1 MFEQGPGAGAG
12 GGAGKIGGVE
22 LPTWTWRKMCLQK
35 KKVVHRMRIA
45 ISALAILLFGMACLS
60 IAHLSIVSGKTT
72 EPGTPRRS
80 VVVELFTSEGC
91 SSCPPADELL
101 GHLRQD
107 LSAKNIQVIPLGF
120 HVDYWNSLGWKD
132 RFSSAEFTQRQE
144 QYTHALKVDGPYT
157 PEMVVDGEAEFVG
170 NDAGQAQR
178 TIRQQA
184 SQLET
189 AQVII
194 ASAGADQLNIQV
206 KGPAGPSNSNAL
218 VMLAITEDNLTTQ
231 VFSGENGGKT
241 LHHAAVVRDLRQV
254 GTLKDGVIEITVPL
268 KLEKDWTR
276 NDLRAVVFVQQ
287 GPSGKI
293 EGAASV
299 ALADQLR

>member
-1 MFEQGPGAGAG
+1 MRM
-12 GGAGKIGGVE
+12 V
-22 LPTWTWRKMCLQK
+22 
-35 KKVVHRMRIA
+35 KV
-45 ISALAILLFGMACLS
+45 SALVILAIAGIYISVVLA
-60 IAHLSIVSGKTT
+60 KTT
-72 EPGTPRRS
+72 DPGTPRRT

-157 PEMVVDGEAEFVG
+157 PEMVVDGEVEFVG
-170 NDAGQAQR
+170 NDAGRAQS

-189 AQVII
+189 AQVKI
-194 ASAGADQLNIQV
+194 APAGADQLTIQV
-206 KGPAGPSNSNAL
+206 KGPAESSGNAL
-218 VMLAITEDNLTTQ
+218 VMLAITEDNLSTQ
-231 VFSGENGGKT
+231 VGSGENGGRK
-241 LHHAAVVRDLRQV
+241 LHHAAVVRELR
-254 GTLKDGVIEITVPL
+254 EIGLLHNGGMETTVPL
-268 KLEKDWTR
+268 KLEKDWKH

-287 GPSGKI
+287 APNGKI

-299 ALADQLR
+299 ALADQSR

>member
-1 MFEQGPGAGAG
+1 MAVLVA
-12 GGAGKIGGVE
+12 A
-22 LPTWTWRKMCLQK
+22 
-35 KKVVHRMRIA
+35 A
-45 ISALAILLFGMACLS
+45 ICV
-60 IAHLSIVSGKTT
+60 SIVVARTT
-72 EPGTPRRS
+72 EPGVPRRA

-101 GHLRQD
+101 GHLRQY
-107 LSAKNIQVIPLGF
+107 LSAKNVQVIPLGF

-132 RFSSAEFTQRQE
+132 RFSSADFTQRQE

-157 PEMVVDGEAEFVG
+157 PEMVVDGEVEFVG

-189 AQVII
+189 AQVKI
-194 ASAGADQLNIQV
+194 APAGADQLTIQV
-206 KGPAGPSNSNAL
+206 KGPASSSGNAL
-218 VMLAITEDNLTTQ
+218 VMLAITEDNLATN
-231 VFSGENGGKT
+231 VFSGENGGRT
-241 LHHAAVVRDLRQV
+241 LHHAAVVRELQEV
-254 GTLKDGVIEITVPL
+254 GMLHNGIMAATVPL
-268 KLEKDWTR
+268 KLEKDWKR

>member
-1 MFEQGPGAGAG
+1 M
-12 GGAGKIGGVE
+12 
-22 LPTWTWRKMCLQK
+22 
-35 KKVVHRMRIA
+35 RMKQIF
-45 ISALAILLFGMACLS
+45 ALAALAVAVIS
-60 IAHLSIVSGKTT
+60 ICIAVLAKTT
-72 EPGTPRRS
+72 EPGVPRRA

-107 LSAKNIQVIPLGF
+107 LSAKNVQVIPLGF

-144 QYTHALKVDGPYT
+144 QYTQSLKVDGPYT
-157 PEMVVDGEAEFVG
+157 PEMVVDGEVEFVG
-170 NDAGQAQR
+170 NDAGRAQS

-189 AQVII
+189 AQVKI
-194 ASAGADQLNIQV
+194 SPAGADQLAIQI
-206 KGPAGPSNSNAL
+206 KGPTGPSNGNVL
-218 VMLAITEDNLTTQ
+218 VMLAITEDNLSTQ
-231 VFSGENGGKT
+231 VGSGENGGRT
-241 LHHAAVVRDLRQV
+241 LHHAAVVRELRQV
-254 GTLKDGVIEITVPL
+254 GTLKNGSLESTVPL
-268 KLEKDWTR
+268 KLAKDWKR

-299 ALADQLR
+299 ALAD

>member
-1 MFEQGPGAGAG
+1 MHLMGMG
-12 GGAGKIGGVE
+12 
-22 LPTWTWRKMCLQK
+22 R
-35 KKVVHRMRIA
+35 
-45 ISALAILLFGMACLS
+45 ISALAVLAFAAIY
-60 IAHLSIVSGKTT
+60 ISIVLAKTT
-72 EPGTPRRS
+72 EPGTPRKA

-107 LSAKNIQVIPLGF
+107 LSAKNVQVIPLGF

-144 QYTHALKVDGPYT
+144 QYTRALKVDGPYT
-157 PEMVVDGEAEFVG
+157 PEMVVDGEVEFVG

-189 AQVII
+189 AQVKI
-194 ASAGADQLNIQV
+194 ALAGVDQLTVQV
-206 KGPAGPSNSNAL
+206 KGPPSSNANAL

-231 VFSGENGGKT
+231 VGSGENGGRT
-241 LHHAAVVRDLRQV
+241 LHHAAVVRELRQV
-254 GTLKDGVIEITVPL
+254 GTLNNGAIETTVPL
-268 KLEKDWTR
+268 KLEKDWKR

>member
-1 MFEQGPGAGAG
+1 MDMGRTLA
-12 GGAGKIGGVE
+12 V
-22 LPTWTWRKMCLQK
+22 
-35 KKVVHRMRIA
+35 
-45 ISALAILLFGMACLS
+45 AILVAAAICV
-60 IAHLSIVSGKTT
+60 SIVVAKTT
-72 EPGTPRRS
+72 EPGVPRRA

-101 GHLRQD
+101 GRLRQD

-120 HVDYWNSLGWKD
+120 HVDYWNRLGWKD

-144 QYTHALKVDGPYT
+144 QYTHALKADGPYT
-157 PEMVVDGEAEFVG
+157 PEMVVDGEVEFVG

-189 AQVII
+189 AQVKI
-194 ASAGADQLNIQV
+194 APAGADQLTIQV
-206 KGPAGPSNSNAL
+206 KGPASSSANAL
-218 VMLAITEDNLTTQ
+218 VMLAITEDNLTTE
-231 VFSGENGGKT
+231 VFSGENGGRT
-241 LHHAAVVRDLRQV
+241 LHHAAVVRELQEV
-254 GTLKDGVIEITVPL
+254 GVLHNGIMATTVPL
-268 KLEKDWTR
+268 KLEKDWKR

>member
-1 MFEQGPGAGAG
+1 MSMGRTLS
-12 GGAGKIGGVE
+12 V
-22 LPTWTWRKMCLQK
+22 
-35 KKVVHRMRIA
+35 
-45 ISALAILLFGMACLS
+45 AILATAAICV
-60 IAHLSIVSGKTT
+60 SIVVAKTT
-72 EPGTPRRS
+72 EPGVPRRA

-107 LSAKNIQVIPLGF
+107 LSAKNVQVIPLGF

-144 QYTHALKVDGPYT
+144 QYTHSLKVDGPYT
-157 PEMVVDGEAEFVG
+157 PEMVVDGEVEFVG

-189 AQVII
+189 AQVKI
-194 ASAGADQLNIQV
+194 AMAGADQLTVQV
-206 KGPAGPSNSNAL
+206 KGPAGPSNGNAL
-218 VMLAITEDNLTTQ
+218 VMLAITEDNLSTQ
-231 VFSGENGGKT
+231 VFSGENGGRT
-241 LHHAAVVRDLRQV
+241 LHHAAVVRELKEIGMLHN
-254 GTLKDGVIEITVPL
+254 GTMETAVPL
-268 KLEKDWTR
+268 KPEKDWKR
-276 NDLRAVVFVQQ
+276 DDLRAVVFVQQ

>member
-1 MFEQGPGAGAG
+1 MGQFF
-12 GGAGKIGGVE
+12 KLTHY
-22 LPTWTWRKMCLQK
+22 LPQARKAVSK
-35 KKVVHRMRIA
+35 EKVMHLTRMARFT
-45 ISALAILLFGMACLS
+45 ALAIVAFVAVY
-60 IAHLSIVSGKTT
+60 LSIVLAKTS
-72 EPGTPRRS
+72 EPGAPRKA

-91 SSCPPADELL
+91 SSCPPADDLL

-107 LSAKNIQVIPLGF
+107 LSAGNIQVIPLGF

-132 RFSSAEFTQRQE
+132 RFSSAEYTQRQE
-144 QYTHALKVDGPYT
+144 QYTHTLKVDGPYT
-157 PEMVVDGEAEFVG
+157 PEMVVDGEVEFVG
-170 NDAGQAQR
+170 NDAGRAQR

-189 AQVII
+189 AQVRI
-194 ASAGADQLNIQV
+194 APAGADQLTVQIN
-206 KGPAGPSNSNAL
+206 GPAAASNGNAL

-231 VFSGENGGKT
+231 VFSGENGGRK
-241 LHHAAVVRDLRQV
+241 LHHAAVVRELREI
-254 GTLKDGVIEITVPL
+254 GTLHSGTMETTVPL
-268 KLEKDWTR
+268 KLEKDWKR

>member
-1 MFEQGPGAGAG
+1 M
-12 GGAGKIGGVE
+12 
-22 LPTWTWRKMCLQK
+22 
-35 KKVVHRMRIA
+35 RMRKIF
-45 ISALAILLFGMACLS
+45 ALAILAVAGIYISMTLA
-60 IAHLSIVSGKTT
+60 KTT
-72 EPGTPRRS
+72 EPGVPHKA

-107 LSAKNIQVIPLGF
+107 LSAKNVQVIPLGF
-120 HVDYWNSLGWKD
+120 HVDYWNELGWKD

-144 QYTHALKVDGPYT
+144 QYTRSLKVDGPYT
-157 PEMVVDGEAEFVG
+157 PEMVVDGAVEFVG
-170 NDAGQAQR
+170 NDAGRAQS

-189 AQVII
+189 AQVKI
-194 ASAGADQLNIQV
+194 ARAGAEQLTIQV
-206 KGPAGPSNSNAL
+206 KGPVSLNANAL
-218 VMLAITEDNLTTQ
+218 VMLAITEDNLSTQ
-231 VFSGENGGKT
+231 VGSGENGGRT
-241 LHHAAVVRDLRQV
+241 LHHAAVVRELRQV
-254 GTLKDGVIEITVPL
+254 GTLKNGALETAVPL
-268 KLEKDWTR
+268 KLGKDWKR
-276 NDLRAVVFVQQ
+276 NDLRAVVFVQN

>member
-1 MFEQGPGAGAG
+1 M
-12 GGAGKIGGVE
+12 
-22 LPTWTWRKMCLQK
+22 
-35 KKVVHRMRIA
+35 
-45 ISALAILLFGMACLS
+45 
-60 IAHLSIVSGKTT
+60 
-72 EPGTPRRS
+72 PRRA

-101 GHLRQD
+101 GRLRQD

-144 QYTHALKVDGPYT
+144 QYTRSLKVDGPYT
-157 PEMVVDGEAEFVG
+157 PEMVVDGGVEFVG

-189 AQVII
+189 AQVKI
-194 ASAGADQLNIQV
+194 APAGADQLTIQV
-206 KGPAGPSNSNAL
+206 KGPASSGNAL
-218 VMLAITEDNLTTQ
+218 VMLAITEDNLTTR
-231 VFSGENGGKT
+231 VGAGENGGRT
-241 LHHAAVVRDLRQV
+241 LHHAAVVRELKEV
-254 GTLKDGVIEITVPL
+254 GMLHNGTMETTVPL
-268 KLEKDWTR
+268 KLEKDWKR
-276 NDLRAVVFVQQ
+276 NDLHAVVFVQQ